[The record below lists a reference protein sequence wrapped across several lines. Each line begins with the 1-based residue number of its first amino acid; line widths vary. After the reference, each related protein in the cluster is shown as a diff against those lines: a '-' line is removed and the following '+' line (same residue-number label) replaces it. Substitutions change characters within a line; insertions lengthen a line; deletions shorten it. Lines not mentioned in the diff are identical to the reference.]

1 MSNELTKTAAGGVP
15 DHIRNRFGGGL
26 SNSDLSGGIQGG
38 FPVISYKGKVWAL
51 VKNGEKH
58 LMLNEQQ
65 EPRASIEV
73 VIVKA
78 SPTISKSWYSKGFE
92 EGSTEAPD
100 CHSFDGIAPAADA
113 PKPQSKACA
122 SCPRN
127 VWGSKIT
134 ENGKKGRECADVKR
148 LAVADPDDL
157 DEAILLRVPA
167 ASLKFLGQFADML
180 SKRDAPYQA
189 VVTRIGF
196 EPTVAH
202 PQFTFKAPRWLT
214 EEQLDKV
221 EALMNSDQVAR
232 ILGTDPASQR
242 HAEVVA
248 PPEEDDELGPAPA
261 HVTSKTK
268 PVTQA
273 TEAEKAKAVAAGKA
287 AAAAKPKPAPK
298 AEVIP
303 TEAEVEAAIVGDGDE
318 GVVDLAAARQAK
330 GGAKTPAPQSVD
342 AVIADAD
349 EKLADILSSLDD
361 DD

>member
-1 MSNELTKTAAGGVP
+1 VSNELTKAAAAQVP

-26 SNSDLSGGIQGG
+26 TNSDLSGGITGG

-51 VKNGEKH
+51 VKNGEKQ
-58 LMLNEQQ
+58 LMLNADG
-65 EPRASIEV
+65 EPRSSIEV

-78 SPTISKSWYSKGFE
+78 APTISKSFYAKGFE
-92 EGSTEAPD
+92 EGTTEAPD

-113 PKPQSKACA
+113 PKPQAKACA
-122 SCPRN
+122 TCPRN

-134 ENGKKGRECADVKR
+134 ESGKKGRECADVKR
-148 LAVADPDDL
+148 LAVADPEDL

-180 SKRDAPYQA
+180 SKRGAPYQA
-189 VVTRIGF
+189 VRTRIGF
-196 EPTVAH
+196 DPQVAH
-202 PQFTFKAPRWLT
+202 PQFTFKAPGWLT

-221 EALMNSDQVAR
+221 EELMNSDTVNR
-232 ILGTDPASQR
+232 ILGLDAASQR

-261 HVTSKTK
+261 HISGKATAAQ
-268 PVTQA
+268 PV
-273 TEAEKAKAVAAGKA
+273 AKATAAPKA
-287 AAAAKPKPAPK
+287 AAAAKAKPQ
-298 AEVIP
+298 VIP
-303 TEAEVEAAIVGDGDE
+303 TEDEVEQAIVGDE
-318 GVVDLAAARQAK
+318 VVDLAAARQAK
-330 GGAKTPAPQSVD
+330 AAPKPAAPKAQSVD